1 MNKNGEKI
9 IYLYLNNRVLSKIF
23 DEVILSISVNPEKI
37 KFAPFDVNKK
47 NYESLIFIVC
57 DQEGLKLIRNH
68 KIYSNINKIYLISNN
83 NKLLQTNYEAVIYNF
98 PFKIYDFCTI
108 IINDFEQQLKNFY
121 KIVNFNFF
129 SYDKSLRKIF
139 NKEISLHLTEKENE
153 IFSFLLLKKDNVL
166 KEELLKEVWK
176 YNNSIDTHTLETH
189 IYSLRKKLE
198 GKLCLKNIL
207 LHQESGYILNTQVL

>member
-23 DEVILSISVNPEKI
+23 NEVILSISENSEKI
-37 KFAPFDVNKK
+37 KFLPFDTNKK

-57 DQEGLKLIRNH
+57 DEDSLKLLSNH
-68 KIYSNINKIYLISNN
+68 KIYSDINKIYLISNN
-83 NKLLQTNYEAVIYNF
+83 NKLLETYYEAVIYNF
-98 PFKIYDFCTI
+98 PLKIYDFCTI
-108 IINDFEQQLKNFY
+108 VINDFVQQLKNFY
-121 KIVNFNFF
+121 KIIKFNNF
-129 SYDKSLRKIF
+129 SYDKSLKKIF

-153 IFSFLLLKKDNVL
+153 IFSFLLLKKENVC

-176 YNNSIDTHTLETH
+176 YNSSIDTHTLETH

-198 GKLCLKNIL
+198 GKLSLKNIL
-207 LHQESGYILNTQVL
+207 LHQESGYILNTKVL